1 VDDSEDVRWE
11 RWFSHWLD
19 TAGTFIGYAELH
31 RDAVWWGRA
40 PAATQALEESLAALT
55 PPKRTV
61 DRAIRSLH
69 ASGEALGWLVCDPF
83 YSADK
88 SPGELGEW
96 LLGRAE
102 AFDGEPARVARP
114 VVETRDRAR
123 TLVALREI
131 AARYDLSK
139 SRGRSMRPVAPGIAY
154 RLLDAAMDA
163 LLELAAAAAR
173 LSFVTDDGGSQGAP
187 RV

>member
-1 VDDSEDVRWE
+1 MEESEDVRWE

-19 TAGTFIGYAELH
+19 TARTFIGYAELH
-31 RDAVWWGRA
+31 REPVWWGRA
-40 PAATQALEESLAALT
+40 PTATRALKDSVAALT
-55 PPKRTV
+55 PPKRTI
-61 DRAIRSLH
+61 DRAVRSLH
-69 ASGEALGWLVCDPF
+69 VSGEALGWLVCDPF
-83 YSADK
+83 YSADE

-102 AFDGEPARVARP
+102 AFDGEPARLARP
-114 VVETRDRAR
+114 MIETRERAR

-154 RLLDAAMDA
+154 RLLDAAVDA

-173 LSFVTDDGGSQGAP
+173 LTFVTGDGGSRGAP